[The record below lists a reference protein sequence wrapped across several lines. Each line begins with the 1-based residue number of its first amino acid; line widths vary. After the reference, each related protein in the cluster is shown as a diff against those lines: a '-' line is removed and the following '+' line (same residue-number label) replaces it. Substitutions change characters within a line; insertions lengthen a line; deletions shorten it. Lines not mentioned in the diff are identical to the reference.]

1 MFFLPKS
8 PKDMTAYQRLGYNSL
23 MWCTGLPARHSLP
36 NPIVVCTCSL
46 SSVIIK
52 LSYMFSHW
60 FTPHVGL
67 AIHANLRGWVNCT
80 QFVRP
85 SRKSHFCKRN
95 RPLVSERKFLRAK
108 QRKKWQITL
117 WWQTG
122 CRLPAGRSS
131 SQALILRPKE
141 DQAIVIL
148 ILIIITINISTLS
161 ITTIHQSQF
170 LES

>member
-1 MFFLPKS
+1 M
-8 PKDMTAYQRLGYNSL
+8 
-23 MWCTGLPARHSLP
+23 
-36 NPIVVCTCSL
+36 
-46 SSVIIK
+46 
-52 LSYMFSHW
+52 
-60 FTPHVGL
+60 
-67 AIHANLRGWVNCT
+67 NCT

-85 SRKSHFCKRN
+85 SRKSHFFKRN

-141 DQAIVIL
+141 DQAIVDRIIIITIIIIIVIL
-148 ILIIITINISTLS
+148 RPKEDQAIVIVILIIITIGISTLS
-161 ITTIHQSQF
+161 TTTIQQSQF
-170 LES
+170 